1 VVATSEA
8 SSGRKTSSTD
18 SLLSGSSDARSAPP
32 EEEEEEAAD
41 SGTDGHAAASIAS
54 SCSDDE
60 QQNRVVEECVRLDVL
75 VSDGTYEDVEAPSAV
90 VKTSTDD
97 AHPDAPYSKVI
108 KVAKQQCVR
117 IDETT
122 SDLLP
127 ADADAGNS
135 DTLKDIQQTL
145 QMLEEKVRMY
155 ETRAT
160 GDHDDEQVRRIYV
173 FCIARAQ

>member
-8 SSGRKTSSTD
+8 SSGRKTSTD
-18 SLLSGSSDARSAPP
+18 SLLSDDARSAPP
-32 EEEEEEAAD
+32 EEEEEEEEAAD

-60 QQNRVVEECVRLDVL
+60 QQNRVVEECTRLDVL
-75 VSDGTYEDVEAPSAV
+75 VSDGTYEDVEAPSPV
-90 VKTSTDD
+90 VKTSSTDD

-117 IDETT
+117 IEETT
-122 SDLLP
+122 CELQ
-127 ADADAGNS
+127 DADAGNS

-173 FCIARAQ
+173 VCIARAH